1 MEYSPVKVLLL
12 GENASGSS
20 YLRWQL
26 ENRGCHCWFAHSTK
40 EAATMYQEHKF
51 DLILSTT
58 PLSKFDSL
66 LAVLGSSACK
76 VYHCQPEEDSCW
88 WLPLAIEGQKSASGP
103 GMRPSEFLE
112 MLDKMLAQRRAKST
126 SVQLGQRQF
135 PTVQPQ
141 MRTFKAAS

>member
-1 MEYSPVKVLLL
+1 VEQSFVKALLL

-40 EAATMYQEHKF
+40 EAAASFQEQKF

-58 PLSKFDSL
+58 PLSKFDPL
-66 LAVLGSSACK
+66 LALLGSSTCK
-76 VYHCQPEEDSCW
+76 IFHCQPEEDSCW
-88 WLPLAIEGQKSASGP
+88 WLPLALGEQKSAGP

-112 MLDKMLAQRRAKST
+112 MLDKMLAQRRVKVLAP
-126 SVQLGQRQF
+126 Q
-135 PTVQPQ
+135 PIPAIQPQ
-141 MRTFKAAS
+141 LRTFKAAF